1 MTLQDCS
8 LVARSGQGLRLAV
21 HSRYPAADG
30 LDPLAVIDAAR
41 VRHIGKGAGGQ
52 AAHGGTIEMGGLH
65 LGKARGAWPNTNI
78 TSVTRSFAARPR
90 AAALAARV

>member
-21 HSRYPAADG
+21 HSRYPAADD

-52 AAHGGTIEMGGLH
+52 AAHGGTIEIGGLH
-65 LGKARGAWPNTNI
+65 LGKARGGLAEHEHTIVFPYLRNT
-78 TSVTRSFAARPR
+78 SK
-90 AAALAARV
+90 